1 MARGCR
7 QEYSSLINMQTWD
20 LVKLPEGRKPNRLSM
35 VFKRKYK
42 EDGSMESYKARF
54 VAMGYSLKYGVDF
67 HEIFSSVVRFDTLR
81 TLLSFAVQNILF
93 IDQMDVT
100 TAFSNGYLN
109 EEIYMEQLPGYMEK
123 GKESLACKLR
133 RSLYGLKQIPH
144 CWNQRLTAYL
154 QGLSFDRYESD
165 YCVFVKKDPL
175 ILIKVYADDLI
186 LMTENSSEMQQLKS
200 DLIKEFK

>member
-7 QEYSSLINMQTWD
+7 QEYSSLINMQTWN

-67 HEIFSSVVRFDTLR
+67 HETFSPVVRFDTLR
-81 TLLSFAVQNILF
+81 TLLSFAVQNKLF

-133 RSLYGLKQIPH
+133 HSLYGLKQIPH